1 MRDKL
6 SLLRIITEKALKEW
20 SLKHARA
27 KVSLAK
33 WVRVV
38 KLSRWNTLV
47 DIRATFPSAD
57 QISLGSGRSVI
68 IFNIAGNQF
77 RLVCA
82 VHFRTKMVF
91 ALKFMTHSEY
101 DKMSWKNEL

>member
-1 MRDKL
+1 M
-6 SLLRIITEKALKEW
+6 EW
-20 SLKHARA
+20 SLRHARA
-27 KVSLAK
+27 KVSLAN

-57 QISLGSGRSVI
+57 QVSVGSGRSVI
-68 IFNIAGNQF
+68 IFNIAGNQY